1 MQALDEMTRKFKTI
15 GLVIPVYNESIG
27 LLRFHEQLV
36 AVLDSLQNPVL
47 LYYIND
53 GSSDTTADVL
63 NKISQSDNR
72 VLVVEL
78 SRNFGHQAALT
89 AGLDMAQGDL
99 VITMD
104 GDGQHPPEL
113 IPRMIEMYQAGCDI
127 VLTQRINDRNLSLG
141 KRLTSDLFYRLVN
154 WMGDTQILP
163 GSADYR
169 LLSRSAVDGLNRMG
183 EYHRFVRGM
192 VAWMGYRTAI
202 LPFAAPERI
211 AGRSQYS
218 TAKMIRLARDAIF
231 SFSLVPLWLG
241 IFLGIFFLL
250 LACAESVYVLSL
262 WFWGNQLS
270 LAPGWSSLMFMLL
283 IVGGI
288 LMVLLGLIGVYVGL
302 IFQEVKHRPI
312 YLVRQV
318 LSVRDADHQ
327 SDQSHVIHP

>member
-1 MQALDEMTRKFKTI
+1 METTTLT
-15 GLVIPVYNESIG
+15 VIVPVYNEGDG
-27 LLRFHEQLV
+27 LEQFHAQLSK
-36 AVLDSLQNPVL
+36 VLDSSGYLSTVC
-47 LYYIND
+47 YVND
-53 GSSDTTADVL
+53 GSTDSTGQVIAKLTQR
-63 NKISQSDNR
+63 NPR
-72 VLVVEL
+72 VVGIEL

-141 KRLTSDLFYRLVN
+141 KRLTSDIFYRLVN
-154 WMGDTQILP
+154 WMGDTQVLP

-169 LLSRSAVDGLNRMG
+169 LMSRSAVDGLKRMG

-211 AGRSQYS
+211 AGKSQYS

-262 WFWGNQLS
+262 WFWGNQSS

-318 LSVRDADHQ
+318 LSAEDVENRHAK
-327 SDQSHVIHP
+327 SPIIHP